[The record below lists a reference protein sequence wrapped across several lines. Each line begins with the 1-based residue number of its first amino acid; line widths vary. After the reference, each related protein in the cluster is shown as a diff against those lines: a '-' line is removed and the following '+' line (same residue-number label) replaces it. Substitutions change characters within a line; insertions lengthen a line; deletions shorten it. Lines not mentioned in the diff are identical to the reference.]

1 MYEAK
6 TLTQIKADLLRCAL
20 DQSHPMEM
28 TREKDVYQA
37 TDRLQSLDSDHWCQ
51 VWSEIARPYEEGG
64 QAEEKTGNF
73 DLAKNNYML
82 AYNYYRMARFPVP
95 NTPAKKA
102 AYWASVDN
110 YVKASRYFDP
120 PLERIVIPFAGR
132 EGEGKEIRAYLRKPK
147 GMDRPPVLI
156 NHAGVD
162 VFKEEQCLIETAF
175 LERGMATLSMD
186 MVGTG
191 ECPILGSMDAERIY
205 DPVLSFLQN
214 RNDVDG
220 SRIGILGMSFGGYWV
235 TKIAHLELDRLKAAV
250 CWGGGVHYTFQPDW
264 QHRCR
269 YAPTHLG
276 NEDLIVTRSH
286 SFGIFSFQ
294 EWIDYVPNLSLLSQ
308 GILDRPCIPLLI
320 VNGKNDAHVPLE
332 DHYLLLEHGLPK
344 VVRLFP
350 GGHMGMTP
358 QTLPT
363 IRDWMGNQLRKRD
376 Q

>member
-1 MYEAK
+1 
-6 TLTQIKADLLRCAL
+6 
-20 DQSHPMEM
+20 MEM
-28 TREKDVYQA
+28 TREEDVHQA

-51 VWSEIARPYEEGG
+51 VWSEIASPYEERG
-64 QAEEKTGNF
+64 QAEEKAGKFN
-73 DLAKNNYML
+73 LAKNNYML

-95 NTPAKKA
+95 NTRAKKA
-102 AYWASVDN
+102 AYQASVDS

-120 PLERIVIPFAGR
+120 PLERVVIPFAGR

-147 GMDRPPVLI
+147 GTNRPPVLI

-162 VFKEEQCLIETAF
+162 VFKEEQCLMEPAF
-175 LERGMATLSMD
+175 LDRGMATLSMD
-186 MVGTG
+186 MAGTG
-191 ECPILGSMDAERIY
+191 ESPILGSMDAERIY
-205 DPVLSFLQN
+205 DPILSFLQN
-214 RNDVDG
+214 RSDIDG

-235 TKIAHLELDRLKAAV
+235 TKIAHIELDRLKAAV
-250 CWGGGVHYTFQPDW
+250 CWGGGVHYTFQTDW
-264 QHRCR
+264 QYKCR

-286 SFGIFSFQ
+286 SFGVFSFE
-294 EWIDYVPNLSLLSQ
+294 EWLEYVPKLSLLSQ

-332 DHYLLLEHGLPK
+332 DHYLLLEHGSPK
-344 VVRLFP
+344 AVRLFP

-363 IRDWMGNQLRKRD
+363 IGDWMKGLLRKRD
-376 Q
+376 E

>member
-1 MYEAK
+1 MYKAK
-6 TLTQIKADLLRCAL
+6 TLTQIKADLLRCVRN
-20 DQSHPMEM
+20 QSHPMEM
-28 TREKDVYQA
+28 TREEDVHQA
-37 TDRLQSLDSDHWCQ
+37 TDRLKSLDSDHWCQ
-51 VWSEIARPYEEGG
+51 VWSKIASPYEERG
-64 QAEEKTGNF
+64 QAEEEAGKF
-73 DLAKNNYML
+73 DLAKDNYML

-102 AYWASVDN
+102 AYRASVDS

-120 PLERIVIPFAGR
+120 PLERVVIPFAGR
-132 EGEGKEIRAYLRKPK
+132 EGEGKEIRAYLRKPR

-162 VFKEEQCLIETAF
+162 VFKEEQCLIEPAF
-175 LERGMATLSMD
+175 LERGVATLSMD
-186 MVGTG
+186 MAGTG
-191 ECPILGSMDAERIY
+191 ESPILGSLDAERIY
-205 DPVLSFLQN
+205 DPIIAYLQN
-214 RNDVDG
+214 RSDIDG
-220 SRIGILGMSFGGYWV
+220 DRIGILGMSFGGYWV
-235 TKIAHLELDRLKAAV
+235 TKIAHIELDRLKAAV

-286 SFGIFSFQ
+286 AFGIFSFE
-294 EWIDYVPNLSLLSQ
+294 EWLEYVPKLSLLNQ
-308 GILDRPCIPLLI
+308 QILDRPCMPLLI

-332 DHYLLLEHGLPK
+332 DHYLLLEHGSPK
-344 VVRLFP
+344 TIRLFP

-363 IRDWMGNQLRKRD
+363 IRDWVSSQLWESGH
-376 Q
+376 